1 MRKLFA
7 FMVAA
12 VFSFGMV
19 GCGDKAPAK
28 TEPPKTE
35 PAKTEPA
42 KTDAPAAPK
51 TEEPKKDAAPA
62 K

>member
-19 GCGDKAPAK
+19 GCGEKPKDAPKAPDA
-28 TEPPKTE
+28 PKADA
-35 PAKTEPA
+35 P
-42 KTDAPAAPK
+42 KTDAPKTDAPKADAPK
-51 TEEPKKDAAPA
+51 TEEKK
-62 K
+62 